1 MMMALKKIIP
11 IFLVFALFQVFSV
24 EGVYAQKVATLDN
37 VKGNVN
43 VVKEGKT
50 RGRKGREGMAL
61 FSRQTIQ
68 TLGPDA
74 LADVVYINGDRI
86 RIMPNSEL
94 KLAKADLSEGKGN
107 IGIDLGAGKIFN
119 VVNKLTAGS
128 TYTVT
133 TRTAIAGVK
142 GTTFSVESSGNE
154 SVFMV
159 KEGTVEAVNPS
170 VSPQGVLVSD
180 LKKTIVQAQQAPTE
194 PIPLTLEEIAM
205 FDILDDLFE
214 DDKQD
219 IRDEIKEQIQEDII
233 ESLDD

>member
-1 MMMALKKIIP
+1 MTLKKIIP
-11 IFLVFALFQVFSV
+11 VFLVFALFQVFSV
-24 EGVYAQKVATLDN
+24 EGAYAQKVATLDN
-37 VKGNVN
+37 VKGNISVI
-43 VVKEGKT
+43 KEGKT
-50 RGRKGREGMAL
+50 RGRKGRGGMAL

-68 TLGPDA
+68 TLGSDA
-74 LADVVYINGDRI
+74 MADVVYLNGDRI
-86 RIMPNSEL
+86 RIMPNSQL
-94 KLAKADLSEGKGN
+94 KLAKADVSTDKGN

-128 TYTVT
+128 AYTVT

-142 GTTFSVESSGNE
+142 GTTFSAESNGNQ

-194 PIPLTLEEIAM
+194 PIPLTPEEIAM

-214 DDKQD
+214 EAKED
-219 IRDEIKEQIQEDII
+219 IRDDIKEQIQEDII
-233 ESLDD
+233 ESLDE